1 MNHQF
6 TIKHKTLC
14 PHSPASSSYHIMED
28 YDERDMF
35 QAYIVNLKKLKALVK
50 RLALVIGIRM
60 LHQVDNIIV

>member
-1 MNHQF
+1 
-6 TIKHKTLC
+6 
-14 PHSPASSSYHIMED
+14 MED

-60 LHQVDNIIV
+60 LHRGDNIIV